1 MVALALV
8 IWLVATLAVAAPVGL
23 VLRRLDSSDPEE
35 VVDPIELQEA
45 MGRHPSQQPK
55 VA

>member
-8 IWLVATLAVAAPVGL
+8 IWLVATAAVGVAAGL
-23 VLRRLDSSDPEE
+23 VLRRLERVAPEE
-35 VVDPIELQEA
+35 VVDPVELEES
-45 MGRHPSQQPK
+45 MRRHPSQRPK